1 MKFRFIESHQAQ
13 FSVGRMCQVLGVSS
27 SGFYA
32 WLKRTVSQRERNN
45 EVLLQRIRE
54 IFERSR
60 QRYGSPRIHAEL
72 WAAGWRIGRKRVASL
87 MRLHGIRARRKQGYG
102 RRRRSPISG
111 SAAAN
116 LLQQD
121 FTAQHVNQK
130 WLADIVQ
137 IRTGEGW
144 LYLAVV
150 LDTFSRR
157 IVGWSMKQ
165 KADSQL
171 ATDALKMALGQRPIE
186 RDMVHHSDRG
196 SQYTSKEYR
205 QLLED
210 HHIQVSMS
218 AAGNCYDNAMMESF
232 FATLKTEYSH
242 RRIATV
248 QEARQAVFDFIEI
261 WYNRQR
267 RHSALGFLSP
277 EQYERAAD

>member
-1 MKFRFIESHQAQ
+1 MKFRFVESHQAQ
-13 FSVGRMCQVLGVSS
+13 FSVRRMCQVLGVSS

-32 WLKRTVSQRERNN
+32 WLKRASQRERNN

-72 WAAGWRIGRKRVASL
+72 WSAGWRIGQRVASL

-121 FTAQHVNQK
+121 FTAQRVNQK

-137 IRTGEGW
+137 IGEGW
-144 LYLAVV
+144 LHRWYWTRFRAE
-150 LDTFSRR
+150 S
-157 IVGWSMKQ
+157 WSMKQ
-165 KADSQL
+165 KADRQL

-186 RDMVHHSDRG
+186 PTWSIIGWQPIYQQGTANSWR
-196 SQYTSKEYR
+196 TIISK
-205 QLLED
+205 
-210 HHIQVSMS
+210 S
-218 AAGNCYDNAMMESF
+218 A
-232 FATLKTEYSH
+232 
-242 RRIATV
+242 
-248 QEARQAVFDFIEI
+248 
-261 WYNRQR
+261 
-267 RHSALGFLSP
+267 
-277 EQYERAAD
+277 